1 MSGIRWD
8 IGWGA
13 LLALSFAY
21 FFDDTGLFAACIPAI
36 AVHELG
42 HAAALMY
49 FGARIRKVSI
59 RIYGAKIDYSGI
71 LGSRERAISLAA
83 GPAAGAIYS
92 AAAYMMP
99 GSFGKLSAMA
109 GAVMTVFNA
118 LPILP
123 LDGGQIL
130 ACIVDRSKAKKVS
143 ALFSVFLFAASL
155 WMLNRYCT
163 AAPLAVSAGLLAINI
178 MPDVRT

>member
-1 MSGIRWD
+1 MTGVRWD

-13 LLALSFAY
+13 LLLLSLAY

-36 AVHELG
+36 AAHELG
-42 HAAALMY
+42 HAAALVY
-49 FGARIRKVSI
+49 FGAHIRKVSV
-59 RIYGAKIDYSGI
+59 RIYGAKIDYAGI
-71 LGSRERAISLAA
+71 LGSREKAISLAA

-92 AAAYMMP
+92 AAAYMLP

-109 GAVMTVFNA
+109 GAVMTAFNA

-130 ACIVDRSKAKKVS
+130 TRIIGQSKVRKVS
-143 ALFSVFLFAASL
+143 ILASLLLFVMSL

-178 MPDVRT
+178 SPQVRT